1 MLNCVG
7 MYLRKVPFFIL
18 LLLLLTSGFFSGWPS
33 GVSQVQAAHTFD
45 TKLRITGATS
55 PVAANYTAAAGS
67 TVLVLGIVT
76 GGNVARAGGAPTYN
90 GVALTQADST
100 RQAAASPETIVELWY
115 LLNPPTGSALSISI
129 PNTGTKSLFA
139 EASTF
144 KAQTGY
150 ISLLDVANGN
160 TGTSTN
166 PTASVT
172 TTTNGDT
179 IVAVVGSGAQTWA
192 PSARSGT
199 QLADTDDGNFGDGHQ
214 YLLQTNAGAQAMS
227 WTFGTSEDWAE
238 VVASFKE
245 VIKTTILANGA
256 SEPSN
261 VTIAPGASATDVD
274 NFIFDVNGGT
284 DTVTAVTVT
293 LGPTGAFNNIAQV
306 DITDTSNVAKCTAST
321 NPASNTV
328 SMTGCSIPVTTTDTT
343 YKIRITPKSHANMPA
358 VPGATY
364 ATTAT
369 VTGWTGTNAT
379 HSGSDTGSA
388 TVTVDNTSP
397 SNVTSAT
404 ATGGVEEVSLVWTNP
419 ADSDFSQVVVLR
431 RAGTAVGDTPTE
443 GSAYSVGN
451 TVGSSTVACVTSGTS
466 CTDSS
471 LTGGTAYHYKIFAKD
486 SNGNYAQT
494 GVTPT
499 GSPVTPTSLVISVT
513 VTDGTVA
520 YGILSPS
527 GSSNT
532 TSGGL
537 NDTQVALNNGT
548 VAEDFSIK
556 TSTATGGTGWTLSSA
571 IGSNIFVH
579 EFSTNSGN
587 NWTKFIT
594 ADSYQTLV
602 NNMSV
607 NSSQNFDLRLTA
619 PSSSTDAV
627 QKTITITVQA
637 VQH

>member
-7 MYLRKVPFFIL
+7 MTPRVKSFFFIL
-18 LLLLLTSGFFSGWPS
+18 LLLTTSFLSGWPLF
-33 GVSQVQAAHTFD
+33 VPRAQAAHTFD
-45 TKLRITGATS
+45 TKLRITGSTS

-76 GGNVARAGGAPTYN
+76 GGNAARAGGAPTYN

-100 RQAAASPETIVELWY
+100 RQAASAPETVVEQWY
-115 LLNPPTGSALSISI
+115 LLDPPTGSALSISI
-129 PNTGTKSLFA
+129 PNTGTKSLYA
-139 EASTF
+139 EASTY
-144 KAQTGY
+144 KAQSGY
-150 ISLLDVANGN
+150 ISQLDVANGG
-160 TGTSTN
+160 TSTSTN
-166 PTASVT
+166 PTTSVT
-172 TTTNGDT
+172 TTVNGDT
-179 IVAVVGSGAQTWA
+179 IVAIVGSGAQTWA

-199 QLADTDDGNFGDGHQ
+199 QLADTDEGNFGDGSQ

-238 VVASFKE
+238 VVVAFKE
-245 VIKTTILANGA
+245 VIKTTVLANGA

-261 VTIAPGASATDVD
+261 VTIAPGGSATDID
-274 NFIFDVNGGT
+274 NFTLATNGST
-284 DTVTAVTVT
+284 DTITAATVT
-293 LGPTGAFNNIAQV
+293 LGPAGAFNNVAQV
-306 DITDTSNVAKCTAST
+306 DITDTSNVAKCTAAT

-328 SMTGCSIPVTTTDTT
+328 SMTGCSIAVTTSAAT

-358 VPGATY
+358 VPGSTY

-379 HSGSDTGSA
+379 HSGTDSGSA

-404 ATGGVEEVSLVWTNP
+404 TTGGIEQVSLAWTNP
-419 ADSDFSQVVVLR
+419 VDSDFSQVVVLR

-451 TVGSSTVACVTSGTS
+451 AVGSSTVACVTSGTS

-486 SNGNYAQT
+486 SNGNYSQT

-579 EFSTNSGN
+579 EFSTNSGG

-594 ADSYQTLV
+594 ADSYQTLI
-602 NNMSV
+602 NNVGV

>member
-1 MLNCVG
+1 MW
-7 MYLRKVPFFIL
+7 LRKSSLFIL
-18 LLLLLTSGFFSGWPS
+18 FSFLTIFGNLFNLIIP
-33 GVSQVQAAHTFD
+33 VPQVQAAHTFD
-45 TKLRITGATS
+45 TKLRITGSTS
-55 PVAANYTAAAGS
+55 PVTANYTAAAGS

-76 GGNVARAGGAPTYN
+76 GGSVARAGGAPTYN

-100 RQAAASPETIVELWY
+100 RKAASNPETNVELFY
-115 LLNPPTGSALSISI
+115 LLDPPTGSALSISI
-129 PNTGTKSLFA
+129 PNTGTRSLFV
-139 EASTF
+139 EASTY
-144 KAQTGY
+144 KAQSGY
-150 ISLLDVANGN
+150 ISQLDVANGGS
-160 TGTSTN
+160 GTSTN
-166 PTASVT
+166 PSVSVT

-199 QLADTDDGNFGDGHQ
+199 QLNDNDDGAFGDGNQ

-227 WTFGTSEDWAE
+227 WTFGTSDDWAE
-238 VVASFKE
+238 VVAAFKE
-245 VIKTTILANGA
+245 VIKTTTLANGA

-261 VTIAPGASATDVD
+261 VTIAPGASATDID
-274 NFIFDVNGGT
+274 NFTFATNGST
-284 DTVTAVTVT
+284 DTITAATVT
-293 LGPTGAFNNIAQV
+293 LGPANAFNNVAQV
-306 DITDTSNVAKCTAST
+306 DITDTSNVAKCTAAT

-328 SMTGCSIPVTTTDTT
+328 SMTGCSMAVTTAATT

-369 VTGWTGTNAT
+369 ITGWTGSNAT
-379 HSGSDTGSA
+379 HSGSDSGSA
-388 TVTVDNTSP
+388 TVTIDNTSP

-404 ATGGVEEVSLVWTNP
+404 ATGGVEQVSLAWTNP

-431 RAGTAVGDTPTE
+431 RSGTAVGDTPTE

-451 TVGSSTVACVTSGTS
+451 TIGSSTVACVTSGVS

-471 LTGGTAYHYKIFAKD
+471 LTGGTAYHYKMFAQD
-486 SNGNYAQT
+486 SNGNYSQT
-494 GVTPT
+494 GVIPS
-499 GSPVTPTSLVISVT
+499 GSPVTPTALVISVT

-520 YGILSPS
+520 YGVLSPS

-548 VAEDFSIK
+548 VAEDFTIK
-556 TSTATGGTGWTLSSA
+556 TSVATGGTGWTLGSA

-579 EFSTNSGN
+579 EFSTNSGS

-602 NNMSV
+602 DNVDV